1 VSYKVLGSS
10 LARTCMFSFLVSTK
24 NLIPRVVKKGRLD
37 DSKLAVFLQVFFSLG
52 FDGVLFAVLFS
63 HLYLRIHGVM
73 ILRLFI
79 I

>member
-37 DSKLAVFLQVFFSLG
+37 DSKLAVFLQVFSLWGSMGFFSLFYFLTCIYEFTG
-52 FDGVLFAVLFS
+52 S
-63 HLYLRIHGVM
+63 
-73 ILRLFI
+73 
-79 I
+79 